1 MSAAPEKLIWP
12 SRRTSRQQNAI
23 VLTLSVHEGRRMPK
37 HFVRGVVIMTTIAL
51 ALPSPQ
57 LVAQPTLPAAT
68 AAITGEF
75 NVEQLDAMLAPI
87 ALYPD
92 ELLTQILM
100 ASTYPLQVVSVAR
113 WLENDSNKKLKGG
126 ELVKALEK
134 ESWDPSVKSLVPFC
148 PASAPMRQIG

>member
-1 MSAAPEKLIWP
+1 
-12 SRRTSRQQNAI
+12 
-23 VLTLSVHEGRRMPK
+23 MPK

-92 ELLTQILM
+92 ELLTR
-100 ASTYPLQVVSVAR
+100 Y
-113 WLENDSNKKLKGG
+113 
-126 ELVKALEK
+126 
-134 ESWDPSVKSLVPFC
+134 
-148 PASAPMRQIG
+148 